1 MRSSRQAFT
10 LIEMLVVIGIIAILS
25 TGISMLNMKDSAQ
38 PMYSANRTMM
48 AAFHEARTN
57 AIKRQT
63 PSRVIIYRGD
73 DLSRK
78 LRQVGVIYK
87 VKGNDDEVKGWVAL
101 NRGIMLP
108 EGVFFVPPQGDFSTM
123 VKLQNGL
130 SDSDVFKSTF
140 NNGYTGVFN
149 RVGLSEFPS
158 ATPLSV
164 SEGNGDWYSYEF
176 SSDGLSMNPGAYIML
191 VAGNLDSKGVLLVDN
206 AFSQMGFGVRR
217 IGNTIPFTDY
227 GEMEETIK

>member
-63 PSRVIIYRGD
+63 PSRVIIYRG
-73 DLSRK
+73 
-78 LRQVGVIYK
+78 
-87 VKGNDDEVKGWVAL
+87 GNDDEVKGWVAL

-206 AFSQMGFGVRR
+206 AFSQMGFVVRR

>member
-1 MRSSRQAFT
+1 MRTSRQAFT

-87 VKGNDDEVKGWVAL
+87 VKGTDDEVKGWVAL

-140 NNGYTGVFN
+140 NNGYSGVFN

-191 VAGNLDSKGVLLVDN
+191 VAGNLDPKGVLLVDN
-206 AFSQMGFGVRR
+206 AFSQMGFVVRR